1 MLVLTRQPT
10 DAITIDRD
18 IEVKILSVRGNRV
31 QLGIVAPASVEIV
44 RSELLLSPQPWA
56 SEQVAVGPSQ
66 NTKKD
71 GRTSSVAVRC
81 GRPFVGEQAFA
92 G

>member
-10 DAITIDRD
+10 DAITIDGD

-31 QLGIVAPASVEIV
+31 RLGIAAPASVEIV
-44 RSELLLSPQPWA
+44 RGELLSPPQPSA

-66 NTKKD
+66 NTRKD
-71 GRTSSVAVRC
+71 GRTSSVALRC
-81 GRPFVGEQAFA
+81 WRPFVREQAFA

>member
-44 RSELLLSPQPWA
+44 RSELLLSPQPSA
-56 SEQVAVGPSQ
+56 FEQSTEGPSQ

-81 GRPFVGEQAFA
+81 QRPFVREQAFA

>member
-10 DAITIDRD
+10 DAITIDGD

-44 RSELLLSPQPWA
+44 RSELLLSPQPST
-56 SEQVAVGPSQ
+56 SEQAAGGPSQ
-66 NTKKD
+66 NTRKD
-71 GRTSSVAVRC
+71 GRRSSVAVRC
-81 GRPFVGEQAFA
+81 RRPFVREQAFA

>member
-44 RSELLLSPQPWA
+44 RSELLLSPQPSA
-56 SEQVAVGPSQ
+56 SEQAAVGSSQ
-66 NTKKD
+66 NTKKN
-71 GRTSSVAVRC
+71 GRTSSLAVRC
-81 GRPFVGEQAFA
+81 RRPFVKEQAFA